1 MQSPWFF
8 SEALTESSSLIL
20 LDEDNSRHCVQVLR
34 MREGESLCLTNGQ
47 GHRCDA
53 LIVKADKK
61 ACAVQV
67 QEIKFIPLRQPLCTI
82 GISVLKNSSRFEW
95 FLEKAAE
102 IGIGRIVPL
111 LCERT
116 ERQFFR
122 YERMKGILISAI
134 LQSQQCR
141 LPLLEEPR
149 SFSSIISS
157 EKNQQKL
164 IAHCAGDGEKQVL
177 SSYHKKDQDTIIL
190 IGPEGDFSEAEI
202 SLALENGYRPVSLG
216 HTRLRTETAGVV
228 AASWLV

>member
-1 MQSPWFF
+1 MQSPWFY
-8 SEALTESSSLIL
+8 SEALTESSSLLL

-34 MREGESLCLTNGQ
+34 MREGAGICLTNGRGQ
-47 GHRCDA
+47 HCDA
-53 LIVKADKK
+53 EIIKADKK

-67 QEIKFIPLRQPLCTI
+67 QAIRFVPPKQPLCTI

-102 IGIGRIVPL
+102 IGIGRILPL

-134 LQSQQCR
+134 LQSQQCW
-141 LPLLEEPR
+141 LPVLEEPR
-149 SFSSIISS
+149 NFNSIISS
-157 EKNQQKL
+157 EKIPQKF
-164 IAHCAGDGEKQVL
+164 IAHCADDTAKQLL
-177 SSYHKKDQDTIIL
+177 STHYKKVQDAIIL

-202 SLALENGYRPVSLG
+202 ALAIENDYQPVSLG

-228 AASWLV
+228 AASWLA